1 MKCLVMAFALTF
13 VLAGTGFAGDIP
25 SVPGPPPTPA
35 TAPAEN
41 AGEVPTVGLAQQIT
55 DEIVLAIFGFYA
67 R

>member
-35 TAPAEN
+35 TAPAEKRRKFCCLIWREQVN
-41 AGEVPTVGLAQQIT
+41 
-55 DEIVLAIFGFYA
+55 
-67 R
+67 